1 MSRTN
6 GLKLAPPGRW
16 PCNGLVWTSVSGGAK
31 RMKYRKLGNTG
42 LIVSEL
48 ALGTMQFGGKMNMGN
63 LGQEDTTRIVK
74 LALEKGINFI
84 DTADVYSL
92 GESETLVG
100 KALKG
105 VRDEIVLATKVRLP
119 MSENFNRSG
128 ATRVNII
135 REVEGSLK
143 RLQTDYIDLY
153 QVHGWDSNTPL
164 EETLRTL
171 DDLVRQGKVRYIGLS
186 NLMSWQAA
194 TAIMLQE
201 RLGLEKYVTAQMY
214 YSLVGRGIEYEFQSF
229 AEYHN
234 IGILV
239 WSALAGGFLSGKYS
253 RNNHAPEGTR
263 YAEAGQFVPFD
274 KENGYKIV
282 DVLKEIAQRYDASA
296 ARVALAWVLGR
307 PAVSSV
313 IVAARK
319 PEQLEDNIRAVELR
333 LSSEDVR
340 LLDEV
345 SDPGVPY
352 PKWMV
357 LQLDTAEDPRTKVL
371 HPEKYGAD
379 GRWKDLR
386 GSRWS
391 G

>member
-1 MSRTN
+1 
-6 GLKLAPPGRW
+6 
-16 PCNGLVWTSVSGGAK
+16 
-31 RMKYRKLGNTG
+31 MKYRKMGNTG
-42 LIVSEL
+42 LIVSEV

-63 LGQEDTTRIVK
+63 LGQADTTRMVK
-74 LALEKGINFI
+74 LALDRGINFI

-100 KALKG
+100 NALQG
-105 VRDEIVLATKVRLP
+105 VRQEIVLATKVRLP
-119 MSENFNRSG
+119 MSENLNRSG
-128 ATRVNII
+128 ATRVNIL
-135 REVEGSLK
+135 REVEGSLR

-171 DDLVRQGKVRYIGLS
+171 DDVVRQGKVRYIGLS

-214 YSLVGRGIEYEFQSF
+214 YSLVGRGLEYEFQSF

-239 WSALAGGFLSGKYS
+239 WSPLAGGFLSGKYS
-253 RNNHAPEGTR
+253 HTNPAPVGTR
-263 YAEAGQFVPFD
+263 FAEAGAFVPFE
-274 KENGYKIV
+274 KEMGYRV
-282 DVLKEIAQRYDASA
+282 VTALKEVASRHDVSP
-296 ARVALAWVLGR
+296 ARTALAWVLGR

-313 IVAARK
+313 IVAAREL
-319 PEQLEDNIRAVELR
+319 EQLEDNIRAVELR
-333 LSSEDVR
+333 LSDEDIG
-340 LLDEV
+340 LLDAA
-345 SDPGVPY
+345 SDPGIPY

-357 LQLDTAEDPRTKVL
+357 LQLDTAEDPRSKAL
-371 HPEKYGAD
+371 YPERYVD
-379 GRWKDLR
+379 GGPWKDLR
-386 GSRWS
+386 RTGWS

>member
-1 MSRTN
+1 
-6 GLKLAPPGRW
+6 
-16 PCNGLVWTSVSGGAK
+16 
-31 RMKYRKLGNTG
+31 MKYRKLGNTG
-42 LIVSEL
+42 LIVSEV

-63 LGQEDTTRIVK
+63 LGQEDTTRMVK
-74 LALEKGINFI
+74 QALDNGINFI

-92 GESETLVG
+92 GESEKLLG
-100 KALKG
+100 YALKG
-105 VRDEIVLATKVRLP
+105 VREEIVLATKVRLP
-119 MSENFNRSG
+119 MGENFNRSG
-128 ATRVNII
+128 ATRVNIM
-135 REVEGSLK
+135 REVEGSLR
-143 RLQTDYIDLY
+143 RLQTSHIDLY

-194 TAIMLQE
+194 TAVMLQE

-214 YSLVGRGIEYEFQSF
+214 YSLVGRGLEYEFQSF

-239 WSALAGGFLSGKYS
+239 WSPLAGGFLTGKYS
-253 RNNHAPEGTR
+253 HANPAPGGTR
-263 YAEAGQFVPFD
+263 FAESGQFVPFE
-274 KENGYKIV
+274 KEMGYRVV
-282 DVLKEIAQRYDASA
+282 DVLKEVAAQHGASP
-296 ARVALAWVLGR
+296 ARVAIAWLLGR

-313 IVAARK
+313 IIAARK
-319 PEQLEDNIRAVELR
+319 AEQLEDNIRAVDLR
-333 LSSEDVR
+333 LSDDDVR
-340 LLDEV
+340 LLDAA

-357 LQLDTAEDPRTKVL
+357 LQLDTAEDPRSRVL
-371 HPEKYGAD
+371 YPERYKD
-379 GRWKDLR
+379 GGPWKDLR
-386 GSRWS
+386 GTRWS

>member
-1 MSRTN
+1 MR
-6 GLKLAPPGRW
+6 
-16 PCNGLVWTSVSGGAK
+16 
-31 RMKYRKLGNTG
+31 YRKLGNTG
-42 LIVSEL
+42 LIVSSV

-63 LGQEDTTRIVK
+63 LGQEDTTRLVK
-74 LALEKGINFI
+74 LALDRGINFI

-100 KALKG
+100 NALKG

-128 ATRVNII
+128 ATRVNIM
-135 REVEGSLK
+135 REVEGSLR

-186 NLMSWQAA
+186 NFMSWQAA
-194 TAIMLQE
+194 TAVMLQE
-201 RLGLEKYVTAQMY
+201 SLGFEKYVTAQMY
-214 YSLVGRGIEYEFQSF
+214 YSLVGRGLEYEFQSF

-239 WSALAGGFLSGKYS
+239 WSPLAGGFLSGKYS
-253 RNNHAPEGTR
+253 RANPAPAGTR
-263 YAEAGQFVPFD
+263 FAEAGNFVPFD
-274 KENGYKIV
+274 KEMGYRVV
-282 DVLKEIAQRYDASA
+282 DTLKEVASRHDTSP
-296 ARVALAWVLGR
+296 ARVALAWVLR
-307 PAVSSV
+307 RAAVSSV

-319 PEQLEDNIRAVELR
+319 AEQLEDNIRAVDLQ
-333 LSSEDVR
+333 LSDDDVR
-340 LLDEV
+340 LLDAA

-357 LQLDTAEDPRTKVL
+357 LQLDTAEDPRSKIL
-371 HPEKYGAD
+371 HPERYAD
-379 GRWKDLR
+379 GGPWKDLR
-386 GSRWS
+386 RTRWS

>member
-1 MSRTN
+1 
-6 GLKLAPPGRW
+6 
-16 PCNGLVWTSVSGGAK
+16 
-31 RMKYRKLGNTG
+31 MKFRKLGNTG
-42 LIVSEL
+42 LVVSEV

-63 LGQEDTTRIVK
+63 LGQEDTTRMVK
-74 LALEKGINFI
+74 LALDRGINFI

-100 KALKG
+100 NALKG
-105 VRDEIVLATKVRLP
+105 VRREIVLATKVRLP
-119 MSENFNRSG
+119 MSENLNRSG
-128 ATRVNII
+128 ATRVNIL
-135 REVEGSLK
+135 REVEGSLQ

-153 QVHGWDSNTPL
+153 QIHGWDSNTPL

-171 DDLVRQGKVRYIGLS
+171 DDLVRQGKVRYFGIS
-186 NLMSWQAA
+186 NFMSWHAA
-194 TAIMLQE
+194 TAVMLQE

-214 YSLVGRGIEYEFQSF
+214 YSLVGRGLEFEFQSF

-253 RNNHAPEGTR
+253 RTNPAPAGTR
-263 YAEAGQFVPFD
+263 FAEAGAFVPFD
-274 KENGYKIV
+274 KEMGYRVV
-282 DVLKEIAQRYDASA
+282 DVLKPVA
-296 ARVALAWVLGR
+296 ARHGVSPARAALAWVLRR

-313 IVAARK
+313 IIAARK
-319 PEQLEDNIRAVELR
+319 GEQLEDNIAAVDLH
-333 LSSEDVR
+333 LSDEDVR
-340 LLDEV
+340 LLDAA

-357 LQLDTAEDPRTKVL
+357 LQLDTAEDPRSKAL
-371 HPEKYGAD
+371 YPERYGE
-379 GRWKDLR
+379 GGPWKDLR
-386 GSRWS
+386 GTRWT